1 MPPYPG
7 LRHSMEVNTNIREDT
22 HGPGE
27 EGEKENDWAADYQA
41 YLEEQELETEANQKE
56 TDNKNA
62 VVEEDEEDWAIQYAK
77 HCEEKEKEFFD
88 SYKTKE
94 M

>member
-22 HGPGE
+22 HGPVE
-27 EGEKENDWAADYQA
+27 EDDWADEYQA
-41 YLEEQELETEANQKE
+41 YLEKQELETEANQKE
-56 TDNKNA
+56 SDNKDA
-62 VVEEDEEDWAIQYAK
+62 VVEEDEEDWAMQYAK
-77 HCEEKEKEFFD
+77 HCEEKEEEFFD

>member
-7 LRHSMEVNTNIREDT
+7 LRHSMEVNTNIRVDT

-27 EGEKENDWAADYQA
+27 EEEKADDWAAEYQA
-41 YLEEQELETEANQKE
+41 YLEKQELATEANQKE
-56 TDNKNA
+56 TDNKDA

>member
-22 HGPGE
+22 HGTGE
-27 EGEKENDWAADYQA
+27 EEDWAAEYQA
-41 YLEEQELETEANQKE
+41 YLEKQELETEANIKKS
-56 TDNKNA
+56 DNKDA
-62 VVEEDEEDWAIQYAK
+62 VVEEDEEDWAMQYAK
-77 HCEEKEKEFFD
+77 HCEEKEEEFFD